1 MGCKLS
7 SRWLPDA
14 ALLLLLARASDP
26 LGLGAQVL
34 YLSGVLASFLLYIM
48 MNGTRDLEHYWFRC
62 DTRAWAVVS

>member
-1 MGCKLS
+1 
-7 SRWLPDA
+7 
-14 ALLLLLARASDP
+14 
-26 LGLGAQVL
+26 VL

>member
-1 MGCKLS
+1 MLPS
-7 SRWLPDA
+7 SCCLR
-14 ALLLLLARASDP
+14 ARATP

-48 MNGTRDLEHYWFRC
+48 MSGTRDLEHYWFRC